1 MKELL
6 KTKVT
11 VRLRKAEN
19 RKEWYIYLESY
30 PIMLSGKKT
39 PQRIR
44 EYLNRSV
51 TTVDFDKKRPA
62 KTTQKSISYKPKRD
76 DNGIIICKSENDRET
91 MFYADSV
98 RKLRQREYDNIEL
111 YNELDQIQ
119 AEQKEK
125 SQENFVKYFEAL
137 IKSRHKN
144 NSESIKVNWERAIDF
159 LISYEGAEIPFSK
172 IDIKF
177 CEDFKAFLL
186 NAPRGGNKNGILSQN
201 SASTYFSVF
210 KAALKQA
217 FIDGYFTTDIAAK
230 IKSIPS
236 EESRREYLTI
246 DELNTLVETPCE
258 NDVLKRAAL
267 FSALTGLRHSDIQKL
282 KWNEI
287 SMDNGQPRINFTQKK
302 TKGVEYMPIS
312 QQALEICGEP
322 KSPNDLVFENL
333 TNPAWI
339 NRPLKTWVAKA
350 GINKNITFHCF
361 RHTFATLQLSSGT
374 DIYTVSKMLG
384 HTNVKTTQV
393 YAKVIDEKKNKAAE
407 AIQLNTL
414 SKIKK

>member
-11 VRLRKAEN
+11 VRLRKAEF

-30 PIMLSGKKT
+30 PVMIKGKKN

-111 YNELDQIQ
+111 YNEIDLIK

-137 IKSRHKN
+137 IKIRHKN
-144 NSESIKVNWERAIDF
+144 NSESIKVNWERAIDI

-246 DELNTLVETPCE
+246 DELNTLVATPCE

-267 FSALTGLRHSDIQKL
+267 FSALTGLRHSD
-282 KWNEI
+282 
-287 SMDNGQPRINFTQKK
+287 
-302 TKGVEYMPIS
+302 
-312 QQALEICGEP
+312 C
-322 KSPNDLVFENL
+322 
-333 TNPAWI
+333 
-339 NRPLKTWVAKA
+339 
-350 GINKNITFHCF
+350 
-361 RHTFATLQLSSGT
+361 
-374 DIYTVSKMLG
+374 
-384 HTNVKTTQV
+384 
-393 YAKVIDEKKNKAAE
+393 KVRCN
-407 AIQLNTL
+407 
-414 SKIKK
+414 